1 MEVKFFKLLE
11 SYGVEGH
18 QTTKKISDMIKE
30 FDEAWDDYSEL
41 LTAYEEAEE
50 EERAEM
56 QSDID
61 DYEEALREQ
70 DEILVQRI
78 NEWYKKK
85 DIWAENAKKLAQG
98 RENKKSL
105 SNDATYNMPPNN
117 TLFDGQL
124 ASSNANGV
132 FNMASN
138 GVGVQNPVGVVGQE
152 PIVEKKGGDG
162 WLLFG
167 AFALVITLGAVNVFK
182 NR

>member
-50 EERAEM
+50 GEKAEM
-56 QSDID
+56 QSDINE
-61 DYEEALREQ
+61 YEEALREQ

-132 FNMASN
+132 
-138 GVGVQNPVGVVGQE
+138 VGQE

>member
-41 LTAYEEAEE
+41 LSAYEEAEQDE
-50 EERAEM
+50 KSEM

-61 DYEEALREQ
+61 EYEEALREQ
-70 DEILVQRI
+70 DETLVHRI

-105 SNDATYNMPPNN
+105 ANDATYNMPPNN
-117 TLFDGQL
+117 TLFDGQIT
-124 ASSNANGV
+124 ASNANS
-132 FNMASN
+132 FSN
-138 GVGVQNPVGVVGQE
+138 TSSNGVQNPVGVVGQE

-167 AFALVITLGAVNVFK
+167 AFALVITLGAVNVLK

>member
-1 MEVKFFKLLE
+1 MEVKFFNLLE

-41 LTAYEEAEE
+41 LSAYEEAEE
-50 EERAEM
+50 EERVEM
-56 QSDID
+56 QSDINE
-61 DYEEALREQ
+61 YEEALREQ

-132 FNMASN
+132 
-138 GVGVQNPVGVVGQE
+138 VGQE

>member
-41 LTAYEEAEE
+41 LSAYEEAEE
-50 EERAEM
+50 EERVEM
-56 QSDID
+56 QSDINE
-61 DYEEALREQ
+61 YEEALREQ

-124 ASSNANGV
+124 DSSNANGF
-132 FNMASN
+132 FNTASN
-138 GVGVQNPVGVVGQE
+138 GVGVQNPVGVVEQE